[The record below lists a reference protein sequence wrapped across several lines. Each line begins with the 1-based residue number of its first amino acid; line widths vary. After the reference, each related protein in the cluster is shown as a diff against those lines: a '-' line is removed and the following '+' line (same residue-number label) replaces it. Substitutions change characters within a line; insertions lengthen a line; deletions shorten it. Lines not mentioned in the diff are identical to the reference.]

1 MRKSKYQ
8 KSGVVAAALGF
19 LAATPAIADEPLSL
33 EGPQEDGAGG
43 EGDARPAS
51 ASSPELSADQQAE
64 VESWPAEQQTAY
76 MAWPA
81 ETQSYYW
88 ELSEPRQK
96 MFWMLSDEDKIA
108 LTAMTGPERDA
119 AWSQI
124 EARASSSPA

>member
-19 LAATPAIADEPLSL
+19 LAATPAIADAPLAL
-33 EGPQEDGAGG
+33 EGPQDDGAG
-43 EGDARPAS
+43 DAGPATTP
-51 ASSPELSADQQAE
+51 APELSREQQAE
-64 VESWPAEQQTAY
+64 VAGWPADRQTAY
-76 MAWPA
+76 MSWPA

-88 ELSEPRQK
+88 ELSKPRQK

-124 EARASSSPA
+124 EARASSSR